1 MCQQLSELREAIG
14 RFAKCFDARSL
25 LGSDAARVLD
35 DAAAI
40 ERIVR
45 AIKALAVARVE
56 ETAAWG
62 NSDHRSSAEALS
74 RRTGI
79 SKGEAKDILESGKR
93 LAEQPDVADAALGG
107 KLSPSQASLIAGAVE
122 ADPAAAAHLI
132 QKAQDGSLTELR
144 DEVARTKAA
153 VTDLEERRRSI
164 HRHRRL
170 QSSIDTEGAWHLNG
184 YGNPEDG
191 AQIMAALGP
200 IQDEI
205 FRQARKEDRR
215 ESPDA
220 YAFDSL
226 VQLAVEATSERD
238 YHVTAGIP
246 GAVTGLTTDPGSES
260 ADKSDS
266 LFSQSSD
273 ADPHEGSTSADAEG
287 ATKTHPADR
296 RRRRRGAPVKLLL
309 RVDYNAWL
317 RGVAA
322 PGETCELAGYGPI
335 PMSVAQEL
343 IATGDPFVAA
353 ILTKGEQLVGVAHLG
368 RKPTAHQESALEWLY
383 PTCAARGC
391 SDRGRLERDHEIDW
405 SKTHFT
411 MLDHLDLLC
420 HHHHYQKT
428 THNWALVP
436 GTGKRDF
443 VPPDDSRHPRF
454 HPDYQRQPS
463 NVPPARP
470 TRSRPATPAKPAPVP
485 PTSDRRQPAP
495 ASPTINRRQPA
506 PASPTSDRAQ
516 PGASR
521 QTGLFPT
528 RS

>member
-14 RFAKCFDARSL
+14 RFAKYFDARSL
-25 LGSDAARVLD
+25 MGSEAAKAVD

-40 ERIVR
+40 ERIIHAV
-45 AIKALAVARVE
+45 KTLAVARVE
-56 ETAAWG
+56 EAGAWG
-62 NSDHRSSAEALS
+62 DSGHRSSADALS

-79 SKGEAKDILESGKR
+79 SKGEARDILESGKR
-93 LAEQPDVADAALGG
+93 LAEQSDVADAALAG
-107 KLSPSQASLIAGAVE
+107 KLSPAQASLISGAVE
-122 ADPAAAAHLI
+122 ADPTSAPRLI
-132 QKAQDGSLTELR
+132 KTAQDTSLTELR

-153 VTDLEERRRSI
+153 ITDLEERRRSI
-164 HRHRRL
+164 HRRRRL
-170 QSSIDTEGAWHLNG
+170 RSWTDPEGAWHLNA

-191 AQIMAALGP
+191 AQVMAALGP
-200 IQDEI
+200 IQEEI
-205 FRQARKEDRR
+205 FKKARKEDRR

-238 YHVTAGIP
+238 YYATGDLR
-246 GAVTGLTTDPGSES
+246 GAAADPTTESGPEADSSNGSFS
-260 ADKSDS
+260 AEP
-266 LFSQSSD
+266 SD
-273 ADPHEGSTSADAEG
+273 ADPNQATASTSGEDVSKSNPPG
-287 ATKTHPADR
+287 R

-309 RVDYNAWL
+309 RVDYDAWL

-353 ILTKGEQLVGVAHLG
+353 ILTKGEKLVGVAHLG
-368 RKPTAHQESALEWLY
+368 RKPTAYQESALEWLY

-405 SKTHFT
+405 TKTYFT

-420 HHHHYQKT
+420 HHHHRMKT
-428 THNWALVP
+428 IHNWALVP

-443 VPPDDSRHPRF
+443 VPPDDPRHPCH
-454 HPDYQRQPS
+454 HPDYQKQPS
-463 NVPPARP
+463 QFRPSRPTPWRTGRVDQPTSPPAGGGP
-470 TRSRPATPAKPAPVP
+470 PSRPAAP
-485 PTSDRRQPAP
+485 R
-495 ASPTINRRQPA
+495 ASNRRQPA
-506 PASPTSDRAQ
+506 ASAQ
-516 PGASR
+516 A
-521 QTGLFPT
+521 GLFPT

>member
-14 RFAKCFDARSL
+14 RYARCFDARSL
-25 LGSDAARVLD
+25 LGSEAARVVD

-40 ERIVR
+40 ERTISAV
-45 AIKALAVARVE
+45 KALAVARVE
-56 ETAAWG
+56 ETDAWG
-62 NSDHRSSAEALS
+62 NSGQRSSADALS

-93 LAEQPDVADAALGG
+93 LAGQADVADAALGG
-107 KLSPSQASLIAGAVE
+107 KLSPAQASLIAGAVE
-122 ADPAAAAHLI
+122 ADPGSAARLI
-132 QKAQDGSLTELR
+132 ETAQDTSLTELR

-153 VTDLEERRRSI
+153 VTDLEERRRMI
-164 HRHRRL
+164 HRRRRL
-170 QSSIDTEGAWHLNG
+170 RSWTDPEGAWHLSG

-191 AQIMAALGP
+191 AQIMAALRP

-238 YHVTAGIP
+238 YFAAAGLP
-246 GAVTGLTTDPGSES
+246 VAAASPEAEAGSEPEAPDGSVTEPLSDVERKQTS
-260 ADKSDS
+260 AV
-266 LFSQSSD
+266 
-273 ADPHEGSTSADAEG
+273 DPHAGV
-287 ATKTHPADR
+287 TKSHPPGR

-317 RGVAA
+317 RGVAG

-343 IATGDPFVAA
+343 VATGDPFVAA
-353 ILTKGEQLVGVAHLG
+353 ILTKGERLVGVAHLG
-368 RKPTAHQESALEWLY
+368 RKPTAYQESALEWLY

-391 SDRGRLERDHEIDW
+391 SNQGRLERDHEIDW

-411 MLDHLDLLC
+411 MLDFLDLLC
-420 HHHHYQKT
+420 HHHHGLKSR
-428 THNWALVP
+428 HGWALVP

-443 VPPDDSRHPRF
+443 VPPDDPRHPRH
-454 HPDYQRQPS
+454 HPDYVKQPTQVRNS
-463 NVPPARP
+463 AR
-470 TRSRPATPAKPAPVP
+470 R
-485 PTSDRRQPAP
+485 
-495 ASPTINRRQPA
+495 AS
-506 PASPTSDRAQ
+506 
-516 PGASR
+516 
-521 QTGLFPT
+521 
-528 RS
+528 

>member
-1 MCQQLSELREAIG
+1 MCQQLSELREAVG

-25 LGSDAARVLD
+25 IGSEAARVVD

-40 ERIVR
+40 ERIICAV
-45 AIKALAVARVE
+45 KALAVARVE
-56 ETAAWG
+56 ETDAWG
-62 NSDHRSSAEALS
+62 SSGHRSSAEALS
-74 RRTGI
+74 HRTGI
-79 SKGEAKDILESGKR
+79 SKGEAKDILDSGKR
-93 LAEQPDVADAALGG
+93 LAEQSDVADAALAG
-107 KLSPSQASLIAGAVE
+107 KLSPAQASLISGAVE
-122 ADPAAAAHLI
+122 ADPTSAARLI
-132 QKAQDGSLTELR
+132 DAAQDTSLPELR

-170 QSSIDTEGAWHLNG
+170 RSWIDPEGAWHLNG

-200 IQDEI
+200 IQEEI
-205 FRQARKEDRR
+205 FRKARKEDRR

-238 YHVTAGIP
+238 YYAAAGLISSAP
-246 GAVTGLTTDPGSES
+246 VPKADASSEPDTLGES
-260 ADKSDS
+260 
-266 LFSQSSD
+266 FTEQSSED
-273 ADPHEGSTSADAEG
+273 GPTQTTASAPVEDL
-287 ATKTHPADR
+287 TKTHPPGR

-353 ILTKGEQLVGVAHLG
+353 ILTKGETLVGVAHLG
-368 RKPTAHQESALEWLY
+368 RKPTAYQESALEWLY

-405 SKTHFT
+405 TKTYFT

-420 HHHHYQKT
+420 HHHHDLKT
-428 THNWALVP
+428 RLGWALVP

-443 VPPDDSRHPRF
+443 VPPDDPRHPRH
-454 HPDYQRQPS
+454 HPYYVKQPTHVRQS
-463 NVPPARP
+463 
-470 TRSRPATPAKPAPVP
+470 TRTRP
-485 PTSDRRQPAP
+485 PTGVSRHGRATAP
-495 ASPTINRRQPA
+495 PTQGTRAS
-506 PASPTSDRAQ
+506 
-516 PGASR
+516 
-521 QTGLFPT
+521 
-528 RS
+528 